1 MRREV
6 KVKLVIFLPPSVE
19 RVLDGIDPWRQSAR
33 QVYRPPHLS
42 CNVPKWQNRW
52 TDTGWA
58 LTSHLSRN
66 RAWSLREPDPP
77 GAIERVRQ
85 AWPEG
90 VETIH
95 EIHARF
101 DAIGPQ
107 YVLGISLR
115 DSFGRKDTMRRN
127 FEFQPRRTSVAAIL
141 GVTACRACSPSV

>member
-1 MRREV
+1 MV
-6 KVKLVIFLPPSVE
+6 PSRGAV
-19 RVLDGIDPWRQSAR
+19 
-33 QVYRPPHLS
+33 
-42 CNVPKWQNRW
+42 
-52 TDTGWA
+52 
-58 LTSHLSRN
+58 
-66 RAWSLREPDPP
+66 

-141 GVTACRACSPSV
+141 GVTGVPSVLSFRLN